1 MTVRALLARP
11 RWFILAVLM
20 AVVVP
25 GSVRLGLWQLDRL
38 DERMA
43 LNTIWEHRLAADP
56 VPVDVITS
64 NAAALARE
72 DLRHVRVEV
81 EGTFVVDEQILVR
94 NRPQGGRNG
103 NWVVTPMVRH
113 GGSTL
118 AILRGWVP
126 FEVVDPSDRRL
137 TPPRGLVVVEGV
149 LIPGEEP
156 AGLGPRDESEGRLA
170 RMVLLDL
177 ERLGEQV
184 GADLGGY
191 YVQQTSP
198 GDLPALVGLV
208 DIDDDGPHLA
218 YAIQWF
224 SFALIGAAGFAVLV
238 RRESKLLRK
247 EPDV

>member
-1 MTVRALLARP
+1 MKVRAVLARP

-20 AVVVP
+20 AVLVP

-43 LNTIWEHRLAADP
+43 RNVIWEHRLAADP
-56 VPVDVITS
+56 VPLDVVTS
-64 NAAALARE
+64 NTSTLTPE
-72 DLRHVRVEV
+72 DVRHLRVVV
-81 EGTFVVDEQILVR
+81 EGTFVAEEQVLVR
-94 NRPQGGRNG
+94 NRPEGGRNG
-103 NWVVTPMVRH
+103 NWVVTPMVRDD
-113 GGSTL
+113 GSTL

-126 FEVVDPSDRRL
+126 FEAVDPADRRL
-137 TPPRGLVVVEGV
+137 TPPPGLVRVEGV
-149 LIPGEEP
+149 LVPGEEP
-156 AGLGPRDESEGRLA
+156 TGLGPRDEGEGRLP

-177 ERLGEQV
+177 ERLGRQM

-198 GDLPALVGLV
+198 GDLPSLVTLV
-208 DIDDDGPHLA
+208 DVDDNGPHLA

-224 SFALIGAAGFAVLV
+224 SFALIGAAGFAALV
-238 RRESKLLRK
+238 RRESRLVRK